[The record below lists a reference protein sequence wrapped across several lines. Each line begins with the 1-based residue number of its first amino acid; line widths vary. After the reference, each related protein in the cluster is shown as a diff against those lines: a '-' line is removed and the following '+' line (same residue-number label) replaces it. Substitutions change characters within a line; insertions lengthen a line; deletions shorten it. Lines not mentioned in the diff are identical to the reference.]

1 MTKTEKNEILS
12 MIETLDES
20 ETKLKLIEYVNNAQ
34 IDIDEMEML
43 GNERDNN
50 KQQEEDYKSK
60 YEDLKE
66 KYVKRIINPSGDK
79 IEYEK
84 EKEEEIP
91 QIFEEEEIVK

>member
-1 MTKTEKNEILS
+1 MTNTEKNEILS

-20 ETKLKLIEYVNNAQ
+20 EIKSKLVDYVNNTE

-43 GNERDNN
+43 GNERDNY
-50 KQQEEDYKSK
+50 KRQAEDYKSK

-66 KYVKRIINPSGDK
+66 KYVKRIITPSGEK
-79 IEYEK
+79 IEYER

>member
-20 ETKLKLIEYVNNAQ
+20 ETKTKLTDYVNNAE
-34 IDIDEMEML
+34 IDIDEVETL
-43 GNERDNN
+43 GTERDNY
-50 KQQEEDYKSK
+50 KQQAEDFKNK

-66 KYVKRIINPSGDK
+66 KYVKRIITPSGNK

>member
-20 ETKLKLIEYVNNAQ
+20 ETKLKLNEYVNNAQ

-66 KYVKRIINPSGDK
+66 KYVKRIITPSGNK

>member
-1 MTKTEKNEILS
+1 MTNTEKNEILS

-20 ETKLKLIEYVNNAQ
+20 ETKLKLVEYVNNAE
-34 IDIDEMEML
+34 IDIDEVETL
-43 GNERDNN
+43 GTERDNY
-50 KQQEEDYKSK
+50 KQQAEDYKSK

-66 KYVKRIINPSGDK
+66 KYVKRIITPSGNK

>member
-43 GNERDNN
+43 GNERDNY
-50 KQQEEDYKSK
+50 KQQAEDYKSK

>member
-1 MTKTEKNEILS
+1 MTNTEKNEILS

-20 ETKLKLIEYVNNAQ
+20 ETKLKLVEYVNNAE

-43 GNERDNN
+43 GTERDNY
-50 KQQEEDYKSK
+50 KQQAEDYKSK

-66 KYVKRIINPSGDK
+66 KYVKRIITPSGDK
-79 IEYEK
+79 IEYER

-91 QIFEEEEIVK
+91 QIFEEEEILK

>member
-1 MTKTEKNEILS
+1 MTNTEKNEILS

-20 ETKLKLIEYVNNAQ
+20 EIKSKLVDYVNNTE

-43 GNERDNN
+43 GNERDNY
-50 KQQEEDYKSK
+50 KRQAEDYKSK

-66 KYVKRIINPSGDK
+66 KYVKRIITPSGEK
-79 IEYEK
+79 LEYER

>member
-1 MTKTEKNEILS
+1 MTATEKNEILS

-20 ETKLKLIEYVNNAQ
+20 ETKLKLVEYVNNAQ
-34 IDIDEMEML
+34 IDIDEVEML
-43 GNERDNN
+43 GTERDNY
-50 KQQEEDYKSK
+50 KQQAEEYKSK

-66 KYVKRIINPSGDK
+66 KYVKRIITPSGDK
-79 IEYEK
+79 IEYER